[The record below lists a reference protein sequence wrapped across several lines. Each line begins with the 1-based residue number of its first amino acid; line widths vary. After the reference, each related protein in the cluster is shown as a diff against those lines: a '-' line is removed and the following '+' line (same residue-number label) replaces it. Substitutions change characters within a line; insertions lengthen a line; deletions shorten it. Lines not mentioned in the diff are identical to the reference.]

1 MSRDYKNREEQ
12 LMRRTARPLTPGQVA
27 AEMTEE
33 LGLTQTELARRLGVS
48 RVTVNE
54 LFNNRR
60 SLTPD
65 MAQRLG
71 RFFGDG
77 AAIWMRM
84 QATVIC
90 GMRCTWTPRPTMRS
104 SHLKWLHDELSKL

>member
-1 MSRDYKNREEQ
+1 MNADYKNREDQ
-12 LMRRTARPLTPGQVA
+12 LMQRTARPLTPGQVA
-27 AEMTEE
+27 AGIVEE
-33 LGLTQTELARRLGVS
+33 WGLSQTETARRLGVS

-54 LFNNRR
+54 LFNGRR

-77 AAIWMRM
+77 AAVWMRI
-84 QATVIC
+84 QATVDLWDALH
-90 GMRCTWTPRPTMRS
+90 MDTTPYVEIEPFKITA
-104 SHLKWLHDELSKL
+104 

>member
-1 MSRDYKNREEQ
+1 
-12 LMRRTARPLTPGQVA
+12 MRRTARPLTPGQVA

-54 LFNNRR
+54 LFNNHR

-77 AAIWMRM
+77 AAIWLKM
-84 QATVIC
+84 QATVDL
-90 GMRCTWTPRPTMRS
+90 WDA
-104 SHLKWLHDELSKL
+104 LHMDDAPYQEIEPFKIAA